1 MKTVSVASFSILFCT
16 FAHFVV
22 ADYADTVF
30 VGRNIVTMDASQG
43 DVAAVAVRDGRIVWT
58 GSRADANYWINDAR
72 DLVELGEQALLPGFI
87 DAHGHLTFSALMT
100 SWANVAS
107 PPVGPTTDI
116 RSLQQTLHTFIDDGP
131 IPAGQWVIGG
141 GYDDSL
147 LAERRHPTRRD
158 LDAVSTA
165 HPIAL
170 LHVSGHLATA
180 NSLALQLAGITT
192 GSEDPAGG
200 IIRREP
206 GSGRP
211 NGVLEETATYPLRD
225 KMFTQPDDPEAG
237 VLAALADYAS
247 FGITT
252 AQDGAASPEAVALLQ
267 AIAQRNALTMD
278 VIVYPVA
285 RNEPEIPVDIQRLGR
300 YHNRLKLGG
309 IKMILDG
316 SPQGKT
322 AFLTQP
328 YLVPPA
334 GQSAEYRGYPTF
346 SDEIVRTQIKRFLD
360 AGVPILAHANGDA
373 AADMLIDAVALA
385 APTHDHRTVMIH
397 AQTVREDQL
406 DRMATLKMIPSY
418 FSAHTF
424 YWGDWH
430 RDSVFGLARASR
442 ISPTRSTVQRNMV
455 FTTHNDAPIVPPN
468 MLRLLWATTNR
479 ITRSGKT
486 LGAEQRISVHEAL
499 LSITT
504 HAAYQMFEEDSK
516 GTITEGKWA
525 DLVVL
530 SANPMQV
537 AAEDLQDIEVRATY
551 SHGVPIYTR

>member
-1 MKTVSVASFSILFCT
+1 MLLCTLAHLAVAQ
-16 FAHFVV
+16 V
-22 ADYADTVF
+22 ADTVF
-30 VGRNIVTMDASQG
+30 VGRNIITMDANQS

-58 GSRADANYWINDAR
+58 GSRAEANYWINDAR

-107 PPVGPTTDI
+107 PPVGPATDM
-116 RSLQQTLHTFIDDGP
+116 RSLQQTLRTFIDAGS
-131 IPAGQWVIGG
+131 IPAGAWVVGG

-147 LAERRHPTRRD
+147 LAERRHPTRAD
-158 LDAVSTA
+158 LDAVSIE

-180 NSLALQLAGITT
+180 NSLALKLSGITAA
-192 GSEDPAGG
+192 SEDPAGG
-200 IIRREP
+200 IIRRES
-206 GSGRP
+206 GSRQP
-211 NGVLEETATYPLRD
+211 NGVLEETATYSLRG
-225 KMFTQPDDPEAG
+225 KMFAPPGDPQAG

-252 AQDGAASPEAVALLQ
+252 AQDGAASPESVALLQ
-267 AIAQRNALTMD
+267 TLADRNALTMD
-278 VIVYPVA
+278 VVVYPVA
-285 RNEPEIPVDIQRLGR
+285 RNESEIPVDVQRLGR
-300 YHNRLKLGG
+300 YDNRLKLGG
-309 IKMILDG
+309 VKMILDG

-328 YLVPPA
+328 YLVPPS
-334 GQSAEYRGYPTF
+334 GQSTEYRGYPTF
-346 SDEIVRTQIKRFLD
+346 SAELVRTRIERLLD
-360 AGVPILAHANGDA
+360 AHIPILAHANGDA

-385 APTHDHRTVMIH
+385 EPLHDHRTVMIH

-406 DRMATLKMIPSY
+406 DRMATLKIIPSY

-430 RDSVFGLARASR
+430 RDSVFGIERASR

-486 LGAEQRISVHEAL
+486 LGAEQRISVYDAL
-499 LSITT
+499 LSITM

-516 GTITEGKWA
+516 GSITEGKWA

-530 SANPMQV
+530 SANPLGV
-537 AAEDLQDIEVRATY
+537 AAEDLQDIEVSATY